1 MSDTENTAWPW
12 KGVGLR
18 RRDFITLIGVA
29 AVVWPRSAREQEA
42 PTRPLIGLLSPLE
55 PARATRNVEEF
66 RKGLHDLGL
75 FEGRNIALELRFA
88 NGVPSRLPQLA
99 AELVAL
105 KPNVIHVGS
114 AAGIQAAHNATET
127 IPLVMITGGNPVA
140 LGLVKSIARPGTNI
154 TGTWLAADEGLF
166 GKRLA
171 LLKEV
176 VPGLARVG
184 VMFNPDE
191 IHTAVGLRLLP
202 PAARALD
209 LELHFIEVRATSEL
223 DAAFAKAAREGMKAL
238 YIIGGPLF
246 DSNRRAVAAIAERVR
261 LPTIHSWREYAEDG
275 CLMSYGPSLPHI
287 YRSSAR
293 IVAKILKGRSPAEL
307 PVEIPRRYELVVNL
321 KTAKTLGLTI
331 SESFLLLAD
340 EVIE

>member
-1 MSDTENTAWPW
+1 M
-12 KGVGLR
+12 R
-18 RRDFITLIGVA
+18 RRDFITLIGGA
-29 AVVWPRSAREQEA
+29 AVAWPRSAREQEA

-66 RKGLHDLGL
+66 RKGLQDFGL
-75 FEGRNIALELRFA
+75 FDGRNVALELRFA
-88 NGVPSRLPQLA
+88 NGDLSRLPQLA

-127 IPLVMITGGNPVA
+127 IPLVMITGSNPVA

-154 TGTWLAADEGLF
+154 TGTWLAANEGLF

-191 IHTAVGLRLLP
+191 IHMGLRLLP

-223 DAAFAKAAREGMKAL
+223 DAAFAKAAREGMNAL

-261 LPTIHSWREYAEDG
+261 LPAIYVWREYAEAG
-275 CLMSYGPSLPHI
+275 GLISYGPSLPHI

-307 PVEIPRRYELVVNL
+307 PVEIARRYELVVNL